1 MPYVTVMQTPRTHQI
16 TLAEILKGEM
26 NANSFRPCS
35 WDESGTITSFYER
48 LNPETVRRA
57 NIPSM
62 IESLRD
68 YVQKH
73 EDLYNADRKTL
84 YDTFCIPKRTGGLR
98 RINAPHEPL
107 MEALRELR
115 TLLEDRML
123 ALYHTSAFAYVRK
136 RNTLSAIKRHQSNE
150 SKWFLKTD
158 FSDFFGSTTPSF
170 VLDMMKLIFPFSE
183 IMKDEEGKVLLTRAL
198 DLCFLDGGLP
208 QGTPISPMLTNLVMI
223 PIDHALYNELRKD
236 GFIYTRFADDI
247 QVSHRYQFEPSDVVS
262 RIDSILTRFSA
273 PFKIK
278 PAKTRFGSA
287 SGRNWNL
294 GLMLNQHNKITVG
307 YRAKK
312 RFGAMCTSYVL
323 DKRNGIKWD
332 LSDVQTLNGLKAY
345 YMMVEKE
352 NIQNIINHLNQKYG
366 VNIVHMIRAELKG
379 EG

>member
-26 NANSFRPCS
+26 NVNSFRPCS
-35 WDESGTITSFYER
+35 WDESGTITRFYER

-62 IESLRD
+62 IESLRN

-115 TLLEDRML
+115 TLLEDRMF

-366 VNIVHMIRAELKG
+366 VNIVRMIRAELKG